1 MNTTTMSVRVVGTGS
16 YLHGDPIDNKQIE
29 ALVGPVPE
37 DILEGIQVQQRH
49 WMIDPKTGDHLIT
62 NSEMAAKAAA
72 AAIAQAGASPG
83 DIDLIVMSTASP
95 EYQLPP
101 AVTFVQQH
109 LGIPECATLEIRSG
123 CAGFVEAADIARG
136 YLERGTFRTALV
148 VGAEAISPL
157 LVPLYRGMD
166 PERVRM
172 RDRLVAYTFG
182 DGAGALMLRAE
193 EAGPDARAGVLGSSI
208 LTMGGAKKPGMQVI
222 GGATH
227 APLHVQAAAK
237 RLVKLDVDVVES
249 GKFIPHMITRSLR
262 ELLRAGDITAEDVA
276 LWVVPEGNAGYMTS
290 ELEAAGLL
298 TDEWLALRDKVYE
311 NIARVGATGS
321 AAVPLALDEAALEG
335 RLREGDIVMLLA
347 IETSKWKYAGMTLVW
362 GDRR

>member
-1 MNTTTMSVRVVGTGS
+1 MATNGLSVHLVGTGS
-16 YLHGDPIDNKQIE
+16 YLHGEPIDNKQVE

-37 DILEGIQVQQRH
+37 DILEGIQVQHRH
-49 WMIDPKTGDHLIT
+49 WMIDPHTGEHLIS
-62 NSEMAAKAAA
+62 NSEMAARAAA
-72 AAIAQAGASPG
+72 QAIERAGLRPA

-109 LGIPECATLEIRSG
+109 LGIAECATLEIRSG
-123 CAGFVEAADIARG
+123 CAGFVEAADIAYG
-136 YLERGTFRTALV
+136 YLTRGAFRNALV
-148 VGAEAISPL
+148 VGCEAISPL
-157 LVPLYRGMD
+157 LVPLYRGID

-182 DGAGALMLRAE
+182 DGAGALVLRAE
-193 EAGPDARAGVLGSSI
+193 AAVPGIRSGVLGSV
-208 LTMGGAKKPGMQVI
+208 LETMGGLKKPGMQVI

-227 APLHVQAAAK
+227 APLHQQALAK
-237 RLVKLDVDVVES
+237 RLVALQVDVVES
-249 GKFIPHMITRSLR
+249 GKFIPHMITRSLKA
-262 ELLRAGDITAEDVA
+262 LLQASDLAAEDIA

-321 AAVPLALDEAALEG
+321 AAVPLALDEAATTG
-335 RLREGDIVMLLA
+335 RVRAGDNVMLLA

-362 GDRR
+362 GSGR

>member
-1 MNTTTMSVRVVGTGS
+1 MATNGFSVQLVGTGS
-16 YLHGDPIDNKQIE
+16 YLHGDPIDNKQVE
-29 ALVGPVPE
+29 VLLGPVPE
-37 DILEGIQVQQRH
+37 DILEGIQVKQRH
-49 WMIDPKTGDHLIT
+49 WMIDPETGEHLVT
-62 NSEMAAKAAA
+62 NSEMAARAAA
-72 AAIAQAGASPG
+72 AALERAGLEASEV
-83 DIDLIVMSTASP
+83 DLIVMSTVSP

-109 LGIPECATLEIRSG
+109 LGIAECATMEVRSG

-148 VGAEAISPL
+148 IGSEAISPL
-157 LVPLYRGMD
+157 LVPMYRGTD
-166 PERVRM
+166 PERIRM

-182 DGAGALMLRAE
+182 DGAGAIVLRAE
-193 EAGPDARAGVLGSSI
+193 EAAPDVRSGVLGSSI
-208 LTMGGAKKPGMQVI
+208 LTMGGLKKPGMQVV

-227 APLHVQAAAK
+227 APLHKQALAK
-237 RLVKLDVDVVES
+237 RLVELKVDVVES
-249 GKFIPHMITRSLR
+249 GKFLPHMVTRSLR
-262 ELLRAGDITAEDVA
+262 ELLHASDVTAEDIA

-311 NIARVGATGS
+311 NIERVGATGS
-321 AAVPLALDEAALEG
+321 AAVPLALDEAARTG
-335 RLREGDIVMLLA
+335 KVRTGDKVMLLA

-362 GDRR
+362 A